1 VVQLHVGYEDPPHP
15 VGGRLIEAVDGIA
28 LGPKP
33 QFFGSTTRAADP
45 AIRTEDRR
53 VAHGRWYFTGISIF
67 VNIRPRAAFAA
78 ASNEADILQVG
89 PSPLSI
95 NFPAAASPD
104 QTEILFLRDDPPAYI
119 RRPFSAANVRLAQ

>member
-1 VVQLHVGYEDPPHP
+1 MVFYRYFHFCQHTPA
-15 VGGRLIEAVDGIA
+15 GGI
-28 LGPKP
+28 
-33 QFFGSTTRAADP
+33 
-45 AIRTEDRR
+45 
-53 VAHGRWYFTGISIF
+53 
-67 VNIRPRAAFAA
+67 AA